1 MNNSTCAVDLI
12 ENLIVAVETTREG
25 RGLPMNIEMTLLK
38 DLTVAIDAVRESTDA
53 AADAFKV
60 AYAAPVA
67 DKVTAKIDRME
78 ADTRAAHAKHEL
90 NAALSAARAHINT
103 N

>member
-1 MNNSTCAVDLI
+1 MTNEL
-12 ENLIVAVETTREG
+12 
-25 RGLPMNIEMTLLK
+25 TLLK
-38 DLTVAIDAVRESTDA
+38 DLTAAIDAVRDTTAA

-67 DKVTAKIDRME
+67 DKVAAMLARLE

-90 NAALSAARAHINT
+90 NAVLSAVRTHINT
-103 N
+103 NKEAE